1 MNRIWTTSVVI
12 FLLLSFTPIQN
23 TKAESELGKKK
34 GEMDSGTVFFML
46 CTGVITFMIFTGEQ
60 LIGPI
65 IDIFLIPLGVMMIA
79 LPAIQARQIK
89 YEIDQLK
96 QKLNRY

>member
-1 MNRIWTTSVVI
+1 MQGTGVQVELLKLELKRRID
-12 FLLLSFTPIQN
+12 
-23 TKAESELGKKK
+23 ELEKKK